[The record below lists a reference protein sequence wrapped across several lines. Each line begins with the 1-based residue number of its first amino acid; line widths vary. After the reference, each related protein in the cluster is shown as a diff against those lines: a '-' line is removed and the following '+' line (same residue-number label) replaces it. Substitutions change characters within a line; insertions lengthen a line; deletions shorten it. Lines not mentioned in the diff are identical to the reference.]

1 MGEVIAGATPDGTIG
16 AKTVELLNG
25 CTAKGFVAS
34 YALGKIRRYSDIC
47 NRDRTQSNFLLGW
60 INRSLSGLKQ
70 WT

>member
-1 MGEVIAGATPDGTIG
+1 LGEVIAGASPDDAIG
-16 AKTVELLNG
+16 AKTVELLTG

-34 YALGKIRRYSDIC
+34 HALAKIRRYSDIC
-47 NRDRTQSNFLLGW
+47 NRDRSQSKFLLGW